1 MFLIKLAVLLWIVY
15 FILRYFV
22 KNSLSAIDIL
32 KMYSSK
38 GYSPKRVIAVGIF
51 LIGTILESIIALVK
65 ILFF

>member
-32 KMYSSK
+32 KMYLSK
-38 GYSPKRVIAVGIF
+38 GSYPKRFIAVGIF